1 MRNNMYFILGI
12 LVTIIWGFNFA
23 IAGSAVSEIPPF
35 LLVALRYL
43 TILVIF
49 LPFTKRNNIPWK
61 YIFYVG
67 LFYGVIQ
74 FSGLFVGLKLG
85 VSAGVAST
93 VIQSQ
98 AIFTIFLASIF
109 LNEKFS
115 PYQWIGLTIGI
126 LGLILIAYSRE
137 VNTPL
142 LGILSILLGGFGWAA
157 SNIILKKAGKIS
169 AWSINIWQAIVVVPI
184 MLLVS
189 GIFETNQL
197 SIIENISMN
206 AIIAILYIS
215 ILATGFGNFMWYK
228 IVQVLGPTKT
238 APLSLL
244 IPAFGILGGWLIND
258 ESINQLQIIGIV
270 IIVIGLIFIQYK
282 TILQFLKTSIK

>member
-1 MRNNMYFILGI
+1 MNKNMYLILGI

-23 IAGSAVSEIPPF
+23 IAGSVVSEIPPF

-43 TILVIF
+43 IILIIF

-74 FSGLFVGLKLG
+74 FCGLFIGLKLG

-93 VIQSQ
+93 LIQSQ
-98 AIFTIFLASIF
+98 AIFTIILAAF
-109 LNEKFS
+109 FFNEKFS
-115 PYQWIGLTIGI
+115 SYQWLGLFIGI
-126 LGLILIAYSRE
+126 IGLILIAYSKE
-137 VNTPL
+137 MNTPI
-142 LGILSILLGGFGWAA
+142 LGIISILIGGFGWAS

-169 AWSINIWQAIVVVPI
+169 AWSMNIWQSIVVVPI
-184 MLLVS
+184 MLIVS
-189 GIFETNQL
+189 TIFETNQL
-197 SIIENISMN
+197 LIIENISVD

-215 ILATGFGNFMWYK
+215 ILATGVGNYIWYK
-228 IVQVLGPTKT
+228 IVQELGPSRT

-244 IPAFGILGGWLIND
+244 IPIFGILGGYLILN
-258 ESINQLQIIGIV
+258 EVINKIQILGIFT
-270 IIVIGLIFIQYK
+270 IIFGLVLIQYK
-282 TILQFLKTSIK
+282 TIKSFLLK